1 MIIDKLAYNSK
12 LRNIAPIAKLLFSM
26 SVLVICIWANSFLVS
41 VFTALTMLFLI
52 IFIGKTSYKNVFH
65 LMTVP
70 IVFIIMGAAAI
81 AISIGQNSGDMLFSL
96 HFGNTYFGVSHTSLL
111 SAVRVMIKCFG
122 AVSCMYF
129 LSLTTPM
136 VDLFTLLRKSIIP
149 NFIIEIAELIYRYI
163 FVLFDVSHRI
173 HTAQDARLGYS
184 NLRVSYHSTAQLASN
199 LFIRSFN
206 QAEKTYTAMESRG
219 YDGEINVIMP
229 KINHSVKFNVFAV
242 IYVVITTAI
251 AIFSYKYDES
261 HFALSDLSIGFE
273 KGKIT
278 TILGAN
284 GAGKSTLFLNM
295 NGILKPHSGTVKFMG
310 KPIGYS
316 KKEIRELRKSV
327 GIVFQDPDD
336 QLFSASVFQDVSF
349 GAMNLKLPQDEVVH
363 LTENAL
369 KRTGIFDLKD
379 KPTHAL
385 SFGQKK
391 RAAIAGILVMSPEVI
406 ILDEPTAGLDPMG
419 VSELMHLLR
428 DICENEGTTI
438 IMSTHDIDVVPIYSD
453 YVYVINH
460 GKLLTDGT
468 PEEVFSNPTLLRE
481 HNLRLPRIAHL
492 LEILNKCDK
501 LNVDFS
507 KATIGKAREEILNL
521 IRGK

>member
-12 LRNIAPIAKLLFSM
+12 LRNIAPISKLLFSM

-206 QAEKTYTAMESRG
+206 QAEKTYTAM
-219 YDGEINVIMP
+219 
-229 KINHSVKFNVFAV
+229 
-242 IYVVITTAI
+242 
-251 AIFSYKYDES
+251 
-261 HFALSDLSIGFE
+261 
-273 KGKIT
+273 
-278 TILGAN
+278 
-284 GAGKSTLFLNM
+284 
-295 NGILKPHSGTVKFMG
+295 
-310 KPIGYS
+310 
-316 KKEIRELRKSV
+316 
-327 GIVFQDPDD
+327 
-336 QLFSASVFQDVSF
+336 
-349 GAMNLKLPQDEVVH
+349 
-363 LTENAL
+363 
-369 KRTGIFDLKD
+369 
-379 KPTHAL
+379 
-385 SFGQKK
+385 
-391 RAAIAGILVMSPEVI
+391 
-406 ILDEPTAGLDPMG
+406 
-419 VSELMHLLR
+419 
-428 DICENEGTTI
+428 
-438 IMSTHDIDVVPIYSD
+438 
-453 YVYVINH
+453 
-460 GKLLTDGT
+460 
-468 PEEVFSNPTLLRE
+468 
-481 HNLRLPRIAHL
+481 
-492 LEILNKCDK
+492 
-501 LNVDFS
+501 
-507 KATIGKAREEILNL
+507 
-521 IRGK
+521 

>member
-1 MIIDKLAYNSK
+1 MNKNQNIAMGISLAVVAIMVGSAEIFGEKEIIFPEITAVAMGALIAPVQSWNTSRTRLFAAIVSAAVAGVCIVRFIPEILILRIALGLLVAVSVITLSKTSFVPAISACILPILMGTKSPVYVISVAVMTAFILIFQKVLEYFGLHEKYEYRPIEPSSELLK
-12 LRNIAPIAKLLFSM
+12 LRAKQVIT
-26 SVLVICIWANSFLVS
+26 VLVICIWANSFLVS

-81 AISIGQNSGDMLFSL
+81 AISIGQNSSDMLFSL

-251 AIFSYKYDES
+251 AIFS
-261 HFALSDLSIGFE
+261 
-273 KGKIT
+273 
-278 TILGAN
+278 
-284 GAGKSTLFLNM
+284 
-295 NGILKPHSGTVKFMG
+295 
-310 KPIGYS
+310 
-316 KKEIRELRKSV
+316 RK
-327 GIVFQDPDD
+327 
-336 QLFSASVFQDVSF
+336 
-349 GAMNLKLPQDEVVH
+349 
-363 LTENAL
+363 
-369 KRTGIFDLKD
+369 
-379 KPTHAL
+379 
-385 SFGQKK
+385 
-391 RAAIAGILVMSPEVI
+391 AGI
-406 ILDEPTAGLDPMG
+406 
-419 VSELMHLLR
+419 
-428 DICENEGTTI
+428 
-438 IMSTHDIDVVPIYSD
+438 
-453 YVYVINH
+453 
-460 GKLLTDGT
+460 
-468 PEEVFSNPTLLRE
+468 
-481 HNLRLPRIAHL
+481 
-492 LEILNKCDK
+492 
-501 LNVDFS
+501 
-507 KATIGKAREEILNL
+507 
-521 IRGK
+521 